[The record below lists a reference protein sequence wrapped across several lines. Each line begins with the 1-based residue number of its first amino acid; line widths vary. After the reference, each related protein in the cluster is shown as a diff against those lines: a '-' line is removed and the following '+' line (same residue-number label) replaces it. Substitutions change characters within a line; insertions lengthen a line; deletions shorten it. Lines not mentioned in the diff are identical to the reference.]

1 MLIFVLFI
9 YKLIIFL
16 PMYCIYDEY
25 HLKVF
30 SRLIRRG
37 FASIL
42 AYLMNLSDLWEP
54 MQTLRGLSQWQFSPE
69 QNMVCG
75 GKLVM

>member
-30 SRLIRRG
+30 SRLIEG
-37 FASIL
+37 ALQAFLHI
-42 AYLMNLSDLWEP
+42 
-54 MQTLRGLSQWQFSPE
+54 
-69 QNMVCG
+69 
-75 GKLVM
+75 